1 MAIEN
6 NQPLR
11 QLLIEWNDVL
21 GARTVDDAEVL
32 ISMLK
37 IELAGKEEVI
47 KALTE
52 DIKYYRKDYN
62 DQMIQDQGL
71 DAQQI
76 LKNIMRSK

>member
-32 ISMLK
+32 ISMLQ